1 MQTSKTDAQDCID
14 FKSVLVFSVFNC
26 TVSSY
31 RQGLILHL
39 HLCRNFPNAPWQCAA
54 CLFPQQLTTHHNP
67 HNRPHWCLP
76 EQTGPENKWVFVS
89 LSAKTCNLF
98 RNNGE
103 LYIRGRV
110 LLRGRHLIL
119 SFLAVYYL
127 KIDTPGKH
135 YCNFFHH
142 NSQFAFSP

>member
-67 HNRPHWCLP
+67 QNRPHWCLP
-76 EQTGPENKWVFVS
+76 EQTGPENRWVFVS
-89 LSAKTCNLF
+89 LSTKTCNLF
-98 RNNGE
+98 RTIE
-103 LYIRGRV
+103 
-110 LLRGRHLIL
+110 
-119 SFLAVYYL
+119 SFRFEDGVYYGL
-127 KIDTPGKH
+127 LSKNRHSRKT
-135 YCNFFHH
+135 
-142 NSQFAFSP
+142 SLQFFSPQQLVCFFPLKEIKPSPDC